1 LGKPV
6 HIRESGPRSDLA
18 GGLVMVDLRALRSNY
33 RALAKVVGRARVA
46 GVVKADAYGLGI
58 TQVVPALAAEGCDT
72 FFVATADEGIATRRF
87 APDARIFVLD
97 GLFSEEAAAL
107 FAAQRL
113 TPVLN
118 GTTDIA
124 LWERHCARHGSD
136 RSCAIQVDTGLNR
149 LGLTV
154 QQALAFA
161 ADNALTR
168 AVEPV
173 LVMSH
178 LACGDDRNHP
188 LNRRQ
193 AQAFGAVRAAFPGV
207 AASLANSSGL
217 LLGRDYHLD
226 LVRPGIAIYGGAPS
240 SGVTMK
246 TVVTAEARVLQVRHA
261 QLGETVSYGATR
273 LLARDTL
280 IAVAAVGYGDGF
292 PRAASGSGVPLRGVL
307 PGGCGSIRG
316 RRVPILGRVT
326 MDLTMFDV
334 TDLGADAVAAGDFIQ
349 LFGADLPVDEAAK
362 AAGTIAYELLT
373 GLSRR
378 YTRFHVGVEETAEA

>member
-1 LGKPV
+1 
-6 HIRESGPRSDLA
+6 
-18 GGLVMVDLRALRSNY
+18 MVDLRPLRSNY
-33 RALAKVVGRARVA
+33 RALSRVVGPARVA
-46 GVVKADAYGLGI
+46 GMVKADAYGLGI
-58 TQVVPALAAEGCDT
+58 AEVVPALAAEGCDT
-72 FFVATADEGIATRRF
+72 FFVATADEGIAARR
-87 APDARIFVLD
+87 AAADARIFVLN
-97 GLFSEEAAAL
+97 GLFSEEAAAV
-107 FAAQRL
+107 FTAHRL
-113 TPVLN
+113 TPVLS
-118 GTTDIA
+118 GATDIA
-124 LWERHCARHGSD
+124 LWERHCARHDVD

-178 LACGDDRNHP
+178 LACGDEREHP

-193 AQAFGAVRAAFPGV
+193 AEAFSAVRAAFPGV
-207 AASLANSSGL
+207 PASLANSSGL
-217 LLGRDYHLD
+217 LLGREFHLD
-226 LVRPGIAIYGGAPS
+226 LVRPGIAVYGGAPS

-246 TVVTAEARVLQVRHA
+246 TVVTAEARVLQVRRA
-261 QLGETVSYGATR
+261 QGGETVSYGATQV
-273 LLARDTL
+273 LERDTL
-280 IAVAAVGYGDGF
+280 VAIAAAGYADGL
-292 PRAASGSGVPLRGVL
+292 PRSASGSGVPLRDVL

-334 TDLGADAVAAGDFIQ
+334 TDLGADAVVAGDFIQ
-349 LFGADLPVDEAAK
+349 LFGADLPVDEAARS
-362 AAGTIAYELLT
+362 AGTIAYELLT

-378 YTRFHVGVEETAEA
+378 FTRFHVGMEGPDET

>member
-1 LGKPV
+1 
-6 HIRESGPRSDLA
+6 
-18 GGLVMVDLRALRSNY
+18 MVDLRAMRSNY
-33 RALAKVVGRARVA
+33 RALSKVVGPARVA

-58 TQVVPALAAEGCDT
+58 AQVVPALAAEGCDT
-72 FFVATADEGIATRRF
+72 YFVATADEGIAVRHV
-87 APDARIFVLD
+87 APDARIFVLN
-97 GLFSEEAAAL
+97 GLFSADAAAL

-118 GTTDIA
+118 GATDIA
-124 LWERHCARHGSD
+124 LWERHCASHGSD
-136 RSCAIQVDTGLNR
+136 RSCALQVDTGLNR

-168 AVEPV
+168 AVDPV

-246 TVVTAEARVLQVRHA
+246 TVVTAEARVLQVRRA
-261 QLGETVSYGATR
+261 QVGEAVSYGATR
-273 LLARDTL
+273 LLERDTL
-280 IAVAAVGYGDGF
+280 IAVAAVGYADGF

-316 RRVPILGRVT
+316 RRVPILGRIT

-334 TDLGADAVAAGDFIQ
+334 TDLGADAVSAGDFIQ
-349 LFGADLPVDEAAK
+349 LFGADLPIDAAAK

-378 YTRFHVGVEETAEA
+378 YTRFHVGVEETTDA

>member
-1 LGKPV
+1 MKKPI

-18 GGLVMVDLRALRSNY
+18 GGLVMVDLRPLRSNY
-33 RALAKVVGRARVA
+33 RALSRVVGPARVA

-58 TQVVPALAAEGCDT
+58 AEVVPALAAEGCDT
-72 FFVATADEGIATRRF
+72 FFVATADEGIATRR
-87 APDARIFVLD
+87 AAAQARIFVLD
-97 GLFSEEAAAL
+97 GLFSEEAAAV
-107 FAAQRL
+107 FEAHRL
-113 TPVLN
+113 TPVLS

-124 LWERHCARHGSD
+124 LWERHCARHDAD

-149 LGLTV
+149 LGLSV

-178 LACGDDRNHP
+178 LACGDDRDHP

-193 AQAFGAVRAAFPGV
+193 LDAFGAVRAAFPGV

-217 LLGRDYHLD
+217 LLGREFHLD
-226 LVRPGIAIYGGAPS
+226 LVRPGIAVYGGAPS

-246 TVVTAEARVLQVRHA
+246 TVVTAEARVLQVRRA
-261 QLGETVSYGATR
+261 QAGEAVSYGATQV
-273 LLARDTL
+273 LERDTL
-280 IAVAAVGYGDGF
+280 VAITAVGYADGL
-292 PRAASGSGVPLRGVL
+292 PRSASGSGVPLRGVL
-307 PGGCGSIRG
+307 PGGRGSIRG

-334 TDLGADAVAAGDFIQ
+334 TDLGPDAVVPGDFIQ
-349 LFGADLPVDEAAK
+349 LFGADLPVDEAAQS
-362 AAGTIAYELLT
+362 AGTIAYELLT

-378 YTRFHVGVEETAEA
+378 FTRFHVGVEEPEEE

>member
-1 LGKPV
+1 VKQPV
-6 HIRESGPRSDLA
+6 HIRESGPRADLA
-18 GGLVMVDLRALRSNY
+18 GGLVMIDLRALRSNY
-33 RALAKVVGRARVA
+33 RALAKVVGAARVA

-58 TQVVPALAAEGCDT
+58 AQVVPALAAEGCDT
-72 FFVATADEGIATRRF
+72 YFVASADEGMAARRA
-87 APDARIFVLD
+87 APDARIFVLN
-97 GLFSEEAAAL
+97 GLFGEEAAAL
-107 FAAQRL
+107 FAEQRL

-118 GTTDIA
+118 GAADIA
-124 LWERHCARHGSD
+124 LWERHCARNGSD

-178 LACGDDRNHP
+178 LACGDDREHP

-193 AQAFGAVRAAFPGV
+193 MEAFVAVRAAFPGV
-207 AASLANSSGL
+207 NASLANSSGL
-217 LLGRDYHLD
+217 LLGRDFHLD
-226 LVRPGIAIYGGAPS
+226 LVRPGIAVYGGAPS
-240 SGVTMK
+240 TGVTMK
-246 TVVTAEARVLQVRHA
+246 TVVTAEARVLQVRRA
-261 QLGETVSYGATR
+261 RVGEAVSYGATQ
-273 LLARDTL
+273 LLTRDSL
-280 IAVAAVGYGDGF
+280 VAVAAVGYADGL
-292 PRAASGSGVPLRGVL
+292 PRSASGSGVPLRGAL
-307 PGGCGSIRG
+307 PGGAGSING

-334 TDLGADAVAAGDFIQ
+334 TDLGPDAVVAGNFIQ
-349 LFGADLPVDEAAK
+349 LFGTELPIDEAAK
-362 AAGTIAYELLT
+362 AAGTIAYEMLT

-378 YTRFHVGVEETAEA
+378 YTRFHVGVVEAKDE

>member
-1 LGKPV
+1 MSKPI

-18 GGLVMVDLRALRSNY
+18 GGLVMVDLRPLRSNY
-33 RALAKVVGRARVA
+33 RALSRVVGPARVA

-58 TQVVPALAAEGCDT
+58 GEVVPALAAEGCDT
-72 FFVATADEGIATRRF
+72 FFVATADEGIAARR
-87 APDARIFVLD
+87 AAADARIFVLN
-97 GLFSEEAAAL
+97 GLFSEEAAAV
-107 FAAQRL
+107 FAANRL
-113 TPVLN
+113 TPVLS
-118 GTTDIA
+118 GATDIA
-124 LWERHCARHGSD
+124 LWERHCARHDTD

-154 QQALAFA
+154 EQALAFA

-178 LACGDDRNHP
+178 LACGDDRDHP

-193 AQAFGAVRAAFPGV
+193 LEAFGAVRAAFPGV

-217 LLGRDYHLD
+217 LLGREFHLD
-226 LVRPGIAIYGGAPS
+226 LVRPGIAVYGGAPS

-246 TVVTAEARVLQVRHA
+246 TVVTAEARVLQVRRA
-261 QLGETVSYGATR
+261 QAGEAVSYGATQVVE
-273 LLARDTL
+273 RDTL
-280 IAVAAVGYGDGF
+280 VAITAVGYADGL
-292 PRAASGSGVPLRGVL
+292 PRSASGSGVPLRGGL

-334 TDLGADAVAAGDFIQ
+334 TDLGADAVVAGDFIQ
-349 LFGADLPVDEAAK
+349 LFGADLPVDEAARS
-362 AAGTIAYELLT
+362 AGTIAYELLT

-378 YTRFHVGVEETAEA
+378 FTRFHVGVEEPEET